1 MKTIKL
7 KAESR
12 TESGKGF
19 ARKLR
24 QAGFVPAVFYGYEV
38 EPIMIKVSSSDLI
51 KLIERERS
59 ETSFIKLSIKDG
71 SNKTEKVSVIKD
83 VQIDTIKRKPV
94 HVDFYEIKM
103 DREVTLDLPIQLIGN
118 PVGVEAGG
126 ELQQVKREIKVL
138 GLPSAIPEA
147 VELDISAL
155 EIGDSI
161 KVGDVDLAEGIKCL
175 DIEDGVIATVAAKR
189 VSVLVEAEEV
199 EGAEEEAIEGEE
211 KEEPGEEAETASTG
225 DEESE

>member
-7 KAESR
+7 KAEAR

-19 ARKLR
+19 ARRLR
-24 QAGFVPAVFYGYEV
+24 EEGFVPAVFYGYEV
-38 EPIMIKVSSSDLI
+38 ESIMLKVSSADLI
-51 KLIERERS
+51 KVIEKERS
-59 ETSFIKLSIKDG
+59 ETSFIKLSIKEGDK
-71 SNKTEKVSVIKD
+71 KTEKISVIKD
-83 VQIDTIKRKPV
+83 IQIDTIKRKPI

-103 DREVTLDLPIQLIGN
+103 DREVTLDLPILLIGD

-126 ELQQVKREIKVL
+126 ELQQVKRELKVS

-147 VELDISAL
+147 IELNISAL

-161 KVGDVDLAEGIKCL
+161 KVGDVELAEGIKCL
-175 DIEDGVIATVAAKR
+175 DTEDGVIATVATKR

-199 EGAEEEAIEGEE
+199 EEEAIEGEE
-211 KEEPGEEAETASTG
+211 KEAPGEETETSPTG
-225 DEESE
+225 NEESI